1 MEKALKHT
9 SPHVPNH
16 LVSGEG
22 GPKAAEPH
30 RATPTTPE
38 TATFED
44 FQRDEES
51 PAAATDEKTPSAATN
66 DENKPAI
73 TDDEKK
79 PSVTTDDGKKPS
91 YNDGETEPL
100 VEPSGD
106 PPLPE
111 E

>member
-1 MEKALKHT
+1 TLWRKVEKAVKHT

-22 GPKAAEPH
+22 GPKAAEPP

-44 FQRDEES
+44 FQREEES
-51 PAAATDEKTPSAATN
+51 PPPSNEDA
-66 DENKPAI
+66 DKPAL
-73 TDDEKK
+73 
-79 PSVTTDDGKKPS
+79 PSTKVQESTESKG
-91 YNDGETEPL
+91 GESEPL
-100 VEPSGD
+100 VESSSD